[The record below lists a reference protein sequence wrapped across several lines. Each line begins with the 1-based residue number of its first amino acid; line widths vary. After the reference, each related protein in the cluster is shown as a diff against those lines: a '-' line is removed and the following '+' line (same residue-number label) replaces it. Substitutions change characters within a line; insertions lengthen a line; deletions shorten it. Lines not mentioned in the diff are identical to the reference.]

1 MSLVGGGG
9 SGTCNNDRLREK
21 HQGVLQGTLARTR
34 GDPLNPGRRRWA
46 SVGAFMHSSFRLHA
60 PLKEDVDRLR
70 IFFLLVSMMDWQG
83 MRTSATLMEG
93 GYGFMSRKATLSFC
107 LPECT
112 TASHLTTII
121 TSRSP
126 AVPDLHDLSIYF
138 NHLSAHMH
146 NGRNSK
152 FYHWRLFNSLTTS
165 ESSFD
170 SSAAIM
176 PILL

>member
-34 GDPLNPGRRRWA
+34 GDPLNSGRRRWN
-46 SVGAFMHSSFRLHA
+46 SNSFLGFCWCIIYAFFFQAACSIEGGCRSTN
-60 PLKEDVDRLR
+60 KN
-70 IFFLLVSMMDWQG
+70 FFLLVSMMDWQG

-138 NHLSAHMH
+138 NHLSAHCH
-146 NGRNSK
+146 AQ
-152 FYHWRLFNSLTTS
+152 WS
-165 ESSFD
+165 ELQIFTIGD
-170 SSAAIM
+170 YLIH
-176 PILL
+176 